1 MRKRLYLVRHGAT
14 EYNDLGVYFGKTDC
28 PLNGEGIL
36 QGKALGYSLAGIHF
50 DEIYTSPMKRCLDTA
65 RFITTEKNPVVLN
78 ALKELDFGVW
88 EGLNYKQCM
97 ELYPKVFTEWSSNLK
112 NTAPPEGEH
121 YLDFYER
128 IREFCFN
135 KLSGKAESILIVAH
149 KGVLQML
156 ASILLAG
163 DDSLFWNINFQL
175 GKYSIIDK
183 EKDHGTL
190 NRLNV

>member
-1 MRKRLYLVRHGAT
+1 MKRLYLVRHGAT
-14 EYNDLGVYFGKTDC
+14 DYNGLGVYFGKTDC

-36 QGKALGYSLAGIHF
+36 QGKALGHSLADIHF
-50 DEIYTSPMKRCLDTA
+50 DEIYTSPMQRCLDTA
-65 RFITTEKNPVVLN
+65 RFITTEKKPLVLN
-78 ALKELDFGVW
+78 ELKELDFGLW

-97 ELYPKVFTEWSSNLK
+97 DLYPEEFAEWSSNLK
-112 NTAPPEGEH
+112 NTTPPEGEH
-121 YLDFYER
+121 YLNFYER
-128 IREFCFN
+128 IRECYDS
-135 KLSGKAESILIVAH
+135 KLSVKEGAILIVAH

-163 DDSLFWNINFQL
+163 DDSLFWNIDFQL

>member
-14 EYNDLGVYFGKTDC
+14 DYNDLGVYFGKTDC
-28 PLNGEGIL
+28 SLNGEGVR
-36 QGKALGYSLAGIHF
+36 QGKSLGYSLSDIHF
-50 DEIYTSPMKRCLDTA
+50 DEIFTSPMKRCVDTA
-65 RFITTEKNPVVLN
+65 RFISTEMKPIVLDE
-78 ALKELDFGVW
+78 LKELDFGVW

-97 ELYPKVFTEWSSNLK
+97 ELYPEVFTEWSSNLK

-128 IREFCFN
+128 IREFYKS
-135 KLSGKAESILIVAH
+135 KLSGKEGSILIVAH

-175 GKYSIIDK
+175 GKYSIVDK
-183 EKDHGTL
+183 DNDHATL